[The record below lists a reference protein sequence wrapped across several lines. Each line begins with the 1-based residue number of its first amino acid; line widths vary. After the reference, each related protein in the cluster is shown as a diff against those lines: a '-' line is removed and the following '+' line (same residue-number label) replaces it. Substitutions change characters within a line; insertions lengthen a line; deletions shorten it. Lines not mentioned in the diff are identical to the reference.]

1 MATRQ
6 TARSRTGA
14 SGSDAAAVD
23 PALPQKQR
31 ARHRLIGALVLCAL
45 AAVVVPLLLESEPAR
60 PVNDLPIAIPS
71 KDTPL
76 PPRAAAASAAT
87 PTSPAASPAANASAP
102 ATTAAAPVAPLLPAT
117 SGATPPSAPA
127 SSASSGGSAA
137 TVAGAAPKAES
148 ERGKAGAV
156 ARGTIEPV
164 PAADGASAEASKR
177 VEARTPPP
185 RAEAAK
191 DEIQQLAEAR
201 LRGETVGRYLL
212 QVGAFA
218 TEGSANAAVGRVQA
232 AGQRAFTERV
242 KTERGERI
250 RVRVGPFASREAA
263 ERARDTLKAAGID
276 AAMIAP

>member
-6 TARSRTGA
+6 SARSRTGA

-76 PPRAAAASAAT
+76 PPR
-87 PTSPAASPAANASAP
+87 
-102 ATTAAAPVAPLLPAT
+102 TAAAPASPTAAPAGTVTVPA
-117 SGATPPSAPA
+117 ATAAAPAAPSAAPSAP
-127 SSASSGGSAA
+127 SGGGAP
-137 TVAGAAPKAES
+137 TVPGAVPKAES
-148 ERGKAGAV
+148 ERSKSGAV
-156 ARGTIEPV
+156 ARGTIEPAT
-164 PAADGASAEASKR
+164 PADGLAVGATAEAGKR
-177 VEARTPPP
+177 TESRTPPP
-185 RAEAAK
+185 RAEPAK

-201 LRGETVGRYLL
+201 MRGETVGRYLL
-212 QVGAFA
+212 QVGAFSA
-218 TEGSANAAVGRVQA
+218 EGSANAAVGRVQA
-232 AGQRAFTERV
+232 AGLRAFTERI

>member
-1 MATRQ
+1 MATRHS
-6 TARSRTGA
+6 ARSRTGA

-76 PPRAAAASAAT
+76 PPRAAAT
-87 PTSPAASPAANASAP
+87 PSSPAASPAANVTAPAATATAPATP
-102 ATTAAAPVAPLLPAT
+102 ATTAAAPAAP
-117 SGATPPSAPA
+117 
-127 SSASSGGSAA
+127 SGGSTA
-137 TVAGAAPKAES
+137 TVPGAAPKVEP
-148 ERGKAGAV
+148 ERAKSGAV
-156 ARGTIEPV
+156 ARGTIEPAT
-164 PAADGASAEASKR
+164 PANGSTAGATVEAAKRSESRTPSPSAE
-177 VEARTPPP
+177 P
-185 RAEAAK
+185 AK
-191 DEIQQLAEAR
+191 DEIQQIAEAR

-218 TEGSANAAVGRVQA
+218 TESSANAAVGRVQA